1 MSIQIAG
8 VKFHQQLRAVSP
20 NLMLDKLII
29 FTIGM
34 PSWMHQRGMYLFQ
47 LQCELLHHASSEN
60 ALSIV
65 YVIFYTFRD
74 YERQRKQERE
84 RYVHIC
90 VDHPIVIPTLC
101 YTVLYCVTLCYIPFF
116 QHSVLYHSRVVHMYI
131 GYNSAFR
138 ILLTGWEIQCIVT
151 HSLQY

>member
-8 VKFHQQLRAVSP
+8 VKFHQQQLRAVSP

-47 LQCELLHHASSEN
+47 LQCELLCHASSEN
-60 ALSIV
+60 TLSIV

-84 RYVHIC
+84 RYVHT
-90 VDHPIVIPTLC
+90 VLYMHGPPYSDT

-116 QHSVLYHSRVVHMYI
+116 QHSVLHHSRVVHMYI
-131 GYNSAFR
+131 GYIIVHLEFCRLVGKFSA
-138 ILLTGWEIQCIVT
+138 W
-151 HSLQY
+151 